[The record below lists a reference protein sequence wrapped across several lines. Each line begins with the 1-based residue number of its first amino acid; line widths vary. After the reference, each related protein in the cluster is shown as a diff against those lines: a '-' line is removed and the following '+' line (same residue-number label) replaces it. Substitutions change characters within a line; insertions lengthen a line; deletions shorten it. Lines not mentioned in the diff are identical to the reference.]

1 MTTQAW
7 TIVEAATG
15 AVLAACFLTGVEGQ
29 HPKDAGFA
37 WDATKH
43 VATKIPK
50 APDIALQ
57 TWNGTAWVDD
67 VAKIE
72 AALLPMVDDRRET
85 LQMTVLTPGG
95 AKKYVYNRKA
105 AEAIAASGIAATV
118 LNALTLVDRKRK
130 YPFAYAESVVTG
142 DALAVVLAR
151 FEAGMNVSAIENAR
165 IEAVAQKAKRDI
177 KAATTAAAK
186 RAAYAAINWNWS
198 A

>member
-7 TIVEAATG
+7 TIVEISSG
-15 AVLAACFLTGVEGQ
+15 EVLAPCFITGEPGQ

-37 WDATKH
+37 WNATKH
-43 VATKIPK
+43 VAVKISA
-50 APDIALQ
+50 APDPSLQ
-57 TWNGTAWVDD
+57 AWNGTAWVEDL
-67 VAKIE
+67 AKIE
-72 AALLPMVDDRRET
+72 ANLLPLVDVQREAM
-85 LQMTVLTPGG
+85 QMTVLTPGG

-105 AEAIAASGIAATV
+105 AEAIQASGIVASL
-118 LNALTLVDRKRK
+118 LNGLTLVDKKKK
-130 YPFAYAESVVTG
+130 YPFAYAESALTG
-142 DALAVVLAR
+142 DTLSTVLGR

-177 KAATTAAAK
+177 KTATTAAGK

>member
-1 MTTQAW
+1 MSQYW
-7 TIVEAATG
+7 TITDKVTG
-15 AVLAACFLTGVEGQ
+15 VVLQAGFLTSSATI

-43 VATKIPK
+43 VAVKIA
-50 APDIALQ
+50 APPDTIVQA
-57 TWNGTAWVDD
+57 WNGTAWVDD
-67 VAKIE
+67 PAKINE
-72 AALLPMVDDRRET
+72 VLLPLVDAQRET
-85 LQMTVLTPGG
+85 LQMTVLTAGG

-105 AEAIAASGIAATV
+105 SEAIAASGIVPSV
-118 LNALTLVDRKRK
+118 LNALTLTDKKRK
-130 YPFAYAESVVTG
+130 YPFAYAEAALTG
-142 DALAVVLAR
+142 ETLSAILTR
-151 FEAGMNVSAIENAR
+151 FESGMNVSAVENAR